1 MSGVGSDVLKVW
13 RALLVEGSGGGEEQ
27 LGNTSVDAVH
37 PPPVISR
44 TLSSSVGVFSDA
56 GLQAIVREEKWRT
69 ITDSIIM
76 LWVDIAT
83 VEQVRTE
90 TVVDLLPWLLSP
102 CPGLTFLS
110 SAVSAG

>member
-1 MSGVGSDVLKVW
+1 M
-13 RALLVEGSGGGEEQ
+13 
-27 LGNTSVDAVH
+27 
-37 PPPVISR
+37 
-44 TLSSSVGVFSDA
+44 GVFSDA
-56 GLQAIVREEKWRT
+56 GLKARVREEKWRT

-90 TVVDLLPWLLSP
+90 TVVDLLPWPLSP

-110 SAVSAG
+110 SAVSAGQLTVVDLLPQPFYTQEMTHELMWGSWARKYFFGFISSCLDLPS